1 MARYRADI
9 AALNHIAQILIDARK
24 LYARAAS
31 FSTDADA
38 TARIERTLGERSMLL
53 DDVRQRVADLSGK
66 PQSEGSLVGK
76 AHMAFFNAR
85 TWFDNDLNAALSEV
99 ARGEDYLRKEIRKCM
114 RSDILHAETRA
125 FLGILLDR
133 IVSGE
138 LRIEGKLEEV
148 RHETQAPLQH

>member
-9 AALNHIAQILIDARK
+9 AALNHIAQILIDARR

-38 TARIERTLGERSMLL
+38 TLRIERTLGERAMLL
-53 DDVRQRVADLSGK
+53 DDVRQRVSDLSGT
-66 PQSEGSLVGK
+66 PQSDGSLLGK

-85 TWFDNDLNAALSEV
+85 TWFDNDLDAALAEV
-99 ARGEDYLRKEIRKCM
+99 ARGEDYLRKEIRKAM
-114 RSDILHAETRA
+114 RREDLYAETRA

-138 LRIEGKLEEV
+138 MRIEGKIEEL
-148 RHETQAPLQH
+148 RGADQPLHH